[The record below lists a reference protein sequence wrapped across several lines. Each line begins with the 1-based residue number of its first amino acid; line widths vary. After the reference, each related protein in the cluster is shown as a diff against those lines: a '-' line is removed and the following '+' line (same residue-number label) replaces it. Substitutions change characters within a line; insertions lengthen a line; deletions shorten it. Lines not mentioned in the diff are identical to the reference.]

1 MRSIW
6 NGAISFGLVSIPIK
20 LNATESHS
28 VSFRQ
33 IHTEDGGRIRYRKV
47 CELEDREVT
56 QAEIGKAYEDAD
68 GSMIP
73 ITDEDLLPIPTA
85 RTIEIV
91 AFVPEDRIDP
101 LQMGSAY
108 YLAASGAPAA
118 KPYTLL
124 REALKRSNRVAIAKF
139 ALRGRERLGMLRVV
153 GDAIAMHGLLWPDE
167 VRAPEGVAPEA
178 DVTVRDQELDL
189 ADALMDTLGE
199 IDLDDLHDEY
209 REAVE
214 EVVAAKAAGQRPPE
228 VREEAAPGKVL
239 DLMAALES
247 SVRAARESR
256 DGEGAGPAEEAEVR
270 SLPQRKTSS
279 RRAPKETGGKKSTS
293 TAKKTAAVEGAAEE
307 VDREV
312 GGVCGVREED
322 GGQEYRQE
330 GHGEER
336 RQERR
341 QDHGQEHRQQ
351 VRLLPQAQRL
361 TSAVPLTP
369 AGGVDARPG
378 LQLTVQGDADDRG
391 IADGA
396 GSKTAGLAAGDFA
409 GETEAGASEAGVGTA
424 GSPPGAA
431 RWSSR
436 PVRRP
441 GWPDRWTAAT
451 TRSGRGRRRWPRRPP
466 GRSAAAGPGRPARAS
481 AVRPTLLLPAPRLA
495 DGAAT
500 AARVTGVTR
509 VIRGGLRRSPSGD
522 PVACGGFP
530 GAEARMARSSSSRQ
544 PPDVLGHV
552 RHAVRP
558 ARCVRA
564 ARSRSGQR
572 PRSCPPVVGP
582 GRTRAGGGVGPPT
595 TGSGAG
601 WSWPGGLRRPPPSE
615 NVRDRSGSFP
625 APPVV
630 TGS

>member
-20 LNATESHS
+20 LVNATESHA

-73 ITDEDLLPIPTA
+73 ITDEDLSQLPIPTA

-167 VRAPEGVAPEA
+167 VRAPEGVAPEGG
-178 DVTVRDQELDL
+178 VTVRDQELDL

-199 IDLDDLHDEY
+199 IDLDDLHDDY

-214 EVVAAKAAGQRPPE
+214 EVVAAKASGERPPE
-228 VREEAAPGKVL
+228 AREEAAPGKVL

-279 RRAPKETGGKKSTS
+279 RRTPKETGGKKSASTAAKKTAAKKAEPRKSTAKSTS
-293 TAKKTAAVEGAAEE
+293 TAAKKTAAKGTAKKTAAK
-307 VDREV
+307 
-312 GGVCGVREED
+312 
-322 GGQEYRQE
+322 
-330 GHGEER
+330 
-336 RQERR
+336 
-341 QDHGQEHRQQ
+341 
-351 VRLLPQAQRL
+351 
-361 TSAVPLTP
+361 SA
-369 AGGVDARPG
+369 
-378 LQLTVQGDADDRG
+378 
-391 IADGA
+391 A
-396 GSKTAGLAAGDFA
+396 GSGDKGGARNTPRKTA
-409 GETEAGASEAGVGTA
+409 S
-424 GSPPGAA
+424 
-431 RWSSR
+431 
-436 PVRRP
+436 
-441 GWPDRWTAAT
+441 
-451 TRSGRGRRRWPRRPP
+451 RRR
-466 GRSAAAGPGRPARAS
+466 SA
-481 AVRPTLLLPAPRLA
+481 
-495 DGAAT
+495 
-500 AARVTGVTR
+500 
-509 VIRGGLRRSPSGD
+509 
-522 PVACGGFP
+522 
-530 GAEARMARSSSSRQ
+530 
-544 PPDVLGHV
+544 
-552 RHAVRP
+552 
-558 ARCVRA
+558 
-564 ARSRSGQR
+564 
-572 PRSCPPVVGP
+572 
-582 GRTRAGGGVGPPT
+582 
-595 TGSGAG
+595 
-601 WSWPGGLRRPPPSE
+601 
-615 NVRDRSGSFP
+615 
-625 APPVV
+625 
-630 TGS
+630 